1 MPTNKLSRRDFL
13 RMSGAAAA
21 LIGSGMS
28 LESILRAA
36 PADLPAHLQEAVK
49 IVFGGWGA
57 TAEDNGVQAAIKE
70 FEKENANIKV
80 EWQLTPAAGDY
91 MQQLLTNFAA
101 GTAPD
106 ASFIDASRFET
117 LRAAGQLMDITDRLK
132 ADPQLSQPNY
142 FFEPQ
147 ETNRCADAN
156 GHWHGIGSTWVAHHT
171 YFNQALFD
179 KAGIKP
185 PGFKDDEIWDWNT
198 FVTNAKQLT
207 VDANG
212 KHPDDSGFDPDNIQ
226 QWAVNWEMWWMPIAA
241 AIYSNGGEYI
251 NKDGLL
257 AIDSPEAMEAMQNLV
272 DLIYKHHVAPRTAS
286 MSDLGMTSAQMVDNG
301 RLAMAVDGSWALSW
315 LNQAAMKVPMGTGAI
330 PKMKQPATVM
340 QAHFHAIIS
349 STKHP
354 DEAWQ
359 WLKFL
364 ASPVYTLSFMKIGLW
379 LPSQSAQ
386 VTPDG
391 LKEWV
396 TKGIHPDNY
405 VDFVTDYLPKYGV
418 ALRIPNGYIEAET
431 SFITP
436 AFQAIQA
443 GKAVADVIPDAVKQ
457 ANEIIKAAQSA

>member
-1 MPTNKLSRRDFL
+1 MATKKLSRRDFL
-13 RMSGAAAA
+13 RLSGGAAALMA
-21 LIGSGMS
+21 SG
-28 LESILRAA
+28 LDLQTVLRAS
-36 PADLPAHLQEAVK
+36 PAFQDVVK

-57 TAEDNGVQAAIKE
+57 TAEDNGVQAAIKQFVIE
-70 FEKENANIKV
+70 HPDIAV

-106 ASFIDASRFET
+106 TSFITSDRYET
-117 LRAAGQLMDITDRLK
+117 LRASGQLMDITDRLK

-147 ETNRCADAN
+147 ETNRCADDN
-156 GHWHGIGSTWVAHHT
+156 GRWHGIGSTWVAHHA
-171 YFNQALFD
+171 YFNQDIFD

-185 PGFKDDEIWDWNT
+185 PGFKDDEIWDWDT
-198 FVTNAKQLT
+198 FITNAKQLT

-212 KHPDDSGFDPDNIQ
+212 KHPDDAGFDPDNIQ

-241 AIYSNGGEYI
+241 AIYSNGGEFI

-286 MSDLGMTSAQMVDNG
+286 MADLGMTSAQMVDNG
-301 RLAMAVDGSWALSW
+301 RLAMAIDGSWALSW
-315 LNQAAMKVPMGTGAI
+315 LNPAAMKVPMGTGAI
-330 PKMKQPATVM
+330 PKTKKPAALM
-340 QAHFHAIIS
+340 QAHFHSIIS
-349 STKHP
+349 STQHP
-354 DEAWQ
+354 DQAWE

-364 ASPVYTLSFMKIGLW
+364 ASPFYTLSFMKIGLW
-379 LPSQSAQ
+379 LPSQTAQ

-391 LKEWV
+391 LKEWI
-396 TKGIHPDNY
+396 TEGIHPANY

-418 ALRIPNGYIEAET
+418 ALRIPNGYIEADT

-436 AFQAIQA
+436 AFQALAA
-443 GKAVADVIPDAVKQ
+443 GTPAAEVIPDAVKQ
-457 ANEIIKAAQSA
+457 ANEIIKAAQTG